1 MSTYSVKVRTPD
13 GQQHQFPQLAFSA
26 ADAAEAA
33 AARFG
38 YLCAVL
44 VTA

>member
-1 MSTYSVKVRTPD
+1 MSTYSVKVRTQD
-13 GQQHQFPQLAFSA
+13 GTTHHFPQLAFTA
-26 ADAAEAA
+26 ADAADAA